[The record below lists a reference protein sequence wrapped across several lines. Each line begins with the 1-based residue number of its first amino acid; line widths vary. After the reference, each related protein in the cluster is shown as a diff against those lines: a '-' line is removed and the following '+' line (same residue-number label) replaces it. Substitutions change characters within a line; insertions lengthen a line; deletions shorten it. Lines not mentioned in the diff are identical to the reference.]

1 MARRVSRRKK
11 PERDDYLLKERNKIE
26 SEVFDRAA
34 LLALAKLMQK
44 GAISRVE
51 YPISTG
57 KEANVFLATTST
69 GESVAVKIYKIET
82 THFLRRKEYLEG
94 DPRFKKFRGRER
106 DFVFAFAQKE
116 FKNLQVCE
124 KAGVHAPRPF
134 SLEKNVLVMEF
145 LGREG
150 RAYPVLSTVGP
161 AEGDLESI
169 LEDMKKIYKAGLVHA
184 DLSEYNIMVWEGA
197 PYIIDWGQ
205 AVALGHKRSEEYLE
219 RDIYNI
225 LKYFAIFG
233 LKRDP
238 KVILAWIKDDALK

>member
-11 PERDDYLLKERNKIE
+11 PLREDYVLKERNKIE
-26 SEVFDRAA
+26 SEVFDRAS

-44 GAISRVE
+44 GAIARVE

-69 GESVAVKIYKIET
+69 GESVAIKIYKIET

-106 DFVFAFAQKE
+106 DFVFAFTQKE

-124 KAGVHAPRPF
+124 KAGIHAPRPL

-169 LEDMKKIYKAGLVHA
+169 LEDMKKLYKAGLVHA

-205 AVALGHKRSEEYLE
+205 AVALGHKRAEEYLE

-238 KVILAWIKDDALK
+238 KVILAWIKD